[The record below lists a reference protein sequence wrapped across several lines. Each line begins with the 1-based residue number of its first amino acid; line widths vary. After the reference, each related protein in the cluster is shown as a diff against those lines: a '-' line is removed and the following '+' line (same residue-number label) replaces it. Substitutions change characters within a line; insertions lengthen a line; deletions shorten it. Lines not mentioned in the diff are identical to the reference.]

1 MTTMDNEAAREE
13 QRMYVSAVPMDPVLT
28 KEHAAQLLSLSPRSL
43 ADPRWRRRAGLRAVR
58 VGGVLRFRH
67 SDLLELLA
75 RGLER
80 SSR

>member
-1 MTTMDNEAAREE
+1 
-13 QRMYVSAVPMDPVLT
+13 MDPVLT

-43 ADPRWRRRAGLRAVR
+43 ADSRWRRRAGLRAVR

-67 SDLLELLA
+67 SDLLDLLA